1 LKASQQT
8 LSRRR
13 NTTRVSI
20 KSKRGHV
27 RHTVPAILIL
37 TLALGGCSFVADVP
51 LVGVPA
57 NAPARPETSGPY
69 LPIHDVPPPRQ
80 EEVLSV
86 TDQTRIERE
95 LSEARNKGKA
105 TAASDAAAIA
115 AATPPPPPPP
125 PAAPA
130 KQPAKKKKAANE
142 AK

>member
-1 LKASQQT
+1 M
-8 LSRRR
+8 
-13 NTTRVSI
+13 
-20 KSKRGHV
+20 
-27 RHTVPAILIL
+27 RHNVPAILIL

-51 LVGVPA
+51 LVGVPS
-57 NAPARPETSGPY
+57 NAPARPDSSGPY

-86 TDQTRIERE
+86 ADQTRIATE

-105 TAASDAAAIA
+105 TAASDAAEIA
-115 AATPPPPPPP
+115 AATPPPP

-130 KQPAKKKKAANE
+130 KQPVKKKKAANE